1 MTRLP
6 PGTAP
11 LPIVASLCLA
21 GWAVLALA
29 LASGHPAGLDSDLY
43 LLLRDPGNVARPVGP
58 AWLVE
63 AVRDLTALGS
73 TLVLATVTVLGT
85 VFLLLARRPLPA
97 AFLLAASLGAQAL
110 VSLSKLAFDRPR
122 PDLAPHAAQV
132 FTASFPSGH
141 AAVSAATYLALG
153 LLVARLGRKPRLG
166 QSAIACAVA
175 LALMIGLSRI
185 HLGVHWP
192 SDVAAGWCLGLA
204 WILACLAVY
213 DLLARRGIS
222 AIRSTPPPGP

>member
-1 MTRLP
+1 MRRLP
-6 PGTAP
+6 PD
-11 LPIVASLCLA
+11 IVRLLIAAFLCLA
-21 GWAVLALA
+21 GLAALA
-29 LASGHPAGLDSDLY
+29 VALAGGQPAGLDRDLY
-43 LLLRDPGNVARPVGP
+43 LLFRDPEDIGQPAGP
-58 AWLVE
+58 AWLRE

-73 TLVLATVTVLGT
+73 TLVLATVTVLG
-85 VFLLLARRPLPA
+85 VAFLLLARRPLPA

-153 LLVARLGRKPRLG
+153 LLVARISGDRRLG
-166 QSAIACAVA
+166 GPAIACAIVLVA
-175 LALMIGLSRI
+175 LIGLSRI

-192 SDVAAGWCLGLA
+192 SDVAAGWCLGFA
-204 WILACLAVY
+204 WVLVCLAVH

-222 AIRSTPPPGP
+222 AIRSRRTLGP